1 MDACTLEFLLMAER
15 DEIGSEGDTSKDISV
30 VVCVC
35 LRPRK
40 DEAKKVSL
48 LVFFCF
54 LVKKEQ
60 TSAHGPVTDDYKRE

>member
-54 LVKKEQ
+54 PVKKR
-60 TSAHGPVTDDYKRE
+60 TDLCPWACD